1 VHAATSLP
9 PGAGRARSDSPV
21 ADRRLSLQRGRP
33 GRRDR
38 HRRTDRDTDALRR
51 HPGGRGD
58 ADRDGDADG
67 HGDPDVNASGPRV
80 GRGTR
85 RGIRVPDDVTGD
97 VHGRPDPDDEAGQRD
112 DDVEGELWARLS
124 TGEYRTEVIA
134 PEDRA
139 GNVVVGGTE
148 TVWSYS
154 EETNQ
159 VTKLDRPDAGSN
171 VSATVVSTLAT
182 QYEVTDYEE
191 ATVDGRETYRV
202 TLAPETEGSVD
213 ATVTAHLDRETYFPV
228 VVEQSYDLEN
238 RTFTSRT
245 EYEDVT
251 LNATIPDERFTFEP
265 PENATVE
272 TVDVPE
278 TESFESLDAMR
289 ESVDAS
295 VPDPAVPDGYEFTQG
310 NVVHG
315 DNTSLTLRYE
325 NDTATLAVSKLES
338 TRSMG
343 DGENVTV
350 GEHDGRV
357 RTFGETTMVV
367 WTCDGWTYSVS
378 GELDREKLLDLA
390 ASMECV

>member
-1 VHAATSLP
+1 MPPRPSRPVLAALGVTALLLTAGCLSGAGGPGAATDTVEPTATQTPSADTPADEETPTETATPTATATPTSTPAGPESAAELDAAFESRMTSLETFT
-9 PGAGRARSDSPV
+9 AVRTQTT
-21 ADRRLSLQRGRP
+21 RLGNETTTSK
-33 GRRDR
+33 
-38 HRRTDRDTDALRR
+38 A
-51 HPGGRGD
+51 
-58 ADRDGDADG
+58 
-67 HGDPDVNASGPRV
+67 
-80 GRGTR
+80 
-85 RGIRVPDDVTGD
+85 
-97 VHGRPDPDDEAGQRD
+97 
-112 DDVEGELWARLS
+112 ELWARLS

-148 TVWSYS
+148 TVWIYS

-171 VSATVVSTLAT
+171 VSATVVSSLAT

-202 TLAPETEGSVD
+202 TLVPETEGSVD

-390 ASMECV
+390 ASMECA